1 MATQYEITGASAKGI
16 AASVEQGVVEGAL
29 APGTAL
35 PPVRR
40 LAERLGVSPG
50 TVATAY
56 KELRRR
62 GIVVTQGRGGTV
74 VAPTP
79 AVASRRPPPVPDG
92 VRDLAG
98 GHPDPAFLPALL
110 PTARLSPGVRSHRA
124 QPRLAG
130 LEELTRAWYER
141 DGVPTEHLTFAH
153 GALDCV
159 ARLLSVELRPGD
171 AVAMEDPGYHHLL
184 DLVPALGLRSVPVA
198 VDDEGIR
205 PDALRAALRAGAR
218 ALICSPRGQ
227 NPYGGWFSAGRRDA
241 LLKVLGEAAGEV
253 LVIEDDHAADVAGV
267 PLYSLTAGGGG
278 TAGGLG
284 GSGRPARWAQVRT
297 VSKHLGTDLR
307 WGALACDRTT
317 LARHDGRMLLTSGW
331 VSHVLQET
339 VARLMTDP
347 ETQGL
352 VAAARS
358 AYARRREA
366 LLAALSARGIAAH
379 GASGMNVWVPV
390 RDEAAVV
397 NGLRTRG
404 WWVAAGARFRLAAGA
419 GVRIT
424 TAGLGEVD
432 AGVLAGD
439 LAGVLG
445 EAQATYGG

>member
-40 LAERLGVSPG
+40 LAECLGVSPG

-79 AVASRRPPPVPDG
+79 AVASRRPPPVPEG

-141 DGVPTEHLTFAH
+141 DGVPAEHLTFAH

-241 LLKVLGEAAGEV
+241 LLGVLDEAAGEV

-267 PLYSLTAGGGG
+267 PLYSLTAGG
-278 TAGGLG
+278 AGGAAG
-284 GSGRPARWAQVRT
+284 GPARWAQVRT

-352 VAAARS
+352 VAAAWS

-424 TAGLGEVD
+424 TAGLGEAD
-432 AGVLAGD
+432 AWVLAGD

-445 EAQATYGG
+445 EAQATYGA

>member
-29 APGTAL
+29 APGAAL

-56 KELRRR
+56 TELRRR

-79 AVASRRPPPVPDG
+79 AVASRRPPPVPEG

-141 DGVPTEHLTFAH
+141 DGVPAEHLTFAH

-218 ALICSPRGQ
+218 AVICSPRGQ

-241 LLKVLGEAAGEV
+241 LLGVLGEAAGEV
-253 LVIEDDHAADVAGV
+253 LVIEDDHAADIAGV
-267 PLYSLTAGGGG
+267 PLHSLTAGGA
-278 TAGGLG
+278 AGG
-284 GSGRPARWAQVRT
+284 PARWAQVRT

-352 VAAARS
+352 VDAARS
-358 AYARRREA
+358 AYTRRREA

-419 GVRIT
+419 GVRMT
-424 TAGLGEVD
+424 TAGLGEAD
-432 AGVLAGD
+432 AAVLAED
-439 LAGVLG
+439 VAGVLG